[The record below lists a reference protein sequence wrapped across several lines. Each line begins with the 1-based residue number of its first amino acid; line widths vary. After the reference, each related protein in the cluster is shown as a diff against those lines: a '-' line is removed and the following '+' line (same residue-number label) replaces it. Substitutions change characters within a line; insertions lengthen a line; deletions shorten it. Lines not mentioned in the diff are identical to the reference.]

1 VVSEAPKI
9 MDGSAHHRVSALTRS
24 AVVFT
29 SILADIIVNYPLWIY
44 AKRVMAGLS
53 APAVR
58 HLYKGGGSLLLS
70 NGPMVVLQDGTTG
83 AILKGSGAPPTPSQ
97 HALAACASG
106 ALGGLC
112 VGAQVESIITRA
124 HATRAPVWRTALSVL
139 AAGGPRALLAPRG
152 ALMVAAREVPYAGVL
167 LYLSARVRAAV
178 GDAAGAGAPGA
189 GAATRWAA
197 DAAAAL
203 LSAAVAGPIS
213 HVPSV
218 IASHQQAHNVG
229 VVEACRCIRLSGGF
243 FRGVV
248 PRTCTLAGSLF
259 VIPLTIETVQP
270 MLE

>member
-1 VVSEAPKI
+1 
-9 MDGSAHHRVSALTRS
+9 MDGSAHNRVSALKRS

-29 SILADIIVNYPLWIY
+29 SVLVDIIVNYPLWIY
-44 AKRVMAGLS
+44 AKRIMAGLGP
-53 APAVR
+53 PAVR

-83 AILKGSGAPPTPSQ
+83 AILKGSGAAPHT

-124 HATRAPVWRTALSVL
+124 HATRAPVWRTTLSVL

-152 ALMVAAREVPYAGVL
+152 APMVAAREVPYAGVL

-203 LSAAVAGPIS
+203 LSAAIAGPIS

-243 FRGVV
+243 FRGVF
-248 PRTCTLAGSLF
+248 PRTCTLAGSIF
-259 VIPLTIETVQP
+259 VIPLTIEAVQP